1 MAFRQ
6 VLSKVLV
13 PNLERDLTKSI
24 GSELATVSTMTD
36 CLLSPNVYGYES
48 ISTTKTMA
56 SGAFAKTG
64 VAYDNKSIAASGA
77 TKDIFV
83 KVEFPAPTR
92 GLFYE

>member
-56 SGAFAKTG
+56 SGAFGKTG
-64 VAYDNKSIAASGA
+64 VAYDNKLTAASTG
-77 TKDIFV
+77 KDIFV
-83 KVEFPAPTR
+83 KVEFPAPTK
-92 GLFYE
+92 GLFYS

>member
-36 CLLSPNVYGYES
+36 CMLSPNVYGYES
-48 ISTTKTMA
+48 VSTTRSMA
-56 SGAFAKTG
+56 PGAFSKTG
-64 VAYDNKSIAASGA
+64 VAFDNK
-77 TKDIFV
+77 KPEVFV
-83 KVEFPAPTR
+83 KVEFPPPAK
-92 GLFYE
+92 GLFN